1 MSENKMRKSENYYD
15 YITPE
20 GLEAIR
26 NIEGHTK
33 FELAEYKGKKIMT
46 GPYGITQEGFD
57 SLKTLRD
64 VYNVDVPEVLI
75 NTKLTDLTTE
85 QCKDVAGYVAMLNTK
100 MITNLVGPNFEE
112 WTREIRTGFL
122 MAVHAAG
129 IGTFIKGLEQE
140 SEGSFLYQTKM
151 TGNPYKAGL
160 ALISDLEGKPLEM
173 DSITRRYLLGLIQ
186 SGNPTAIMDKQ
197 ELFHYDS
204 LINNNPA
211 FYEDIINSMKKSA
224 DSWDFAES
232 NQVFLATSYEYEYPY
247 HAVHSIEQNLAMEGR
262 DGGVIKGESSKKA
275 TEIRDNILEAT
286 LQHNPD
292 FGKEK
297 KSKFNKL
304 AKFFKNM
311 FNGIESEDSEDEE
324 EPYDFV
330 PTEQMTGEDGN
341 KIFEITKEAQN
352 GTGNENDNL
361 Q

>member
-1 MSENKMRKSENYYD
+1 MNKTRRSENYYD

-46 GPYGITQEGFD
+46 GPYGVTQEGFD

-64 VYNVDVPEVLI
+64 IYNVDVPDRLI

-85 QCKDVAGYVAMLNTK
+85 QCKDVAGYIAMLNTK
-100 MITNLVGPNFEE
+100 MITNLVGPNFET

-129 IGTFIKGLEQE
+129 IGTFMKGLEEE

-160 ALISDLEGKPLEM
+160 ALISDLEGNPLEM
-173 DSITRRYLLGLIQ
+173 NSITRRYLLGLIQ

-197 ELFHYDS
+197 ELFHYDF
-204 LINNNPA
+204 LINNNPD

-224 DSWDFAES
+224 SSWDLAES
-232 NQVFLATSYEYEYPY
+232 NQAFLATSYEYEYPY
-247 HAVHSIEQNLAMEGR
+247 HAVHSMEQNLAMESGN
-262 DGGVIKGESSKKA
+262 GPEAKSELAQKA
-275 TEIRDNILEAT
+275 NEIRGNILDAT
-286 LQHNPD
+286 KQYDPN
-292 FGKEK
+292 FGKK
-297 KSKFNKL
+297 KESKFNKL

-311 FNGIESEDSEDEE
+311 LNGIESEDFEDEE

-330 PTEQMTGEDGN
+330 PIDQMTGEDGN

-352 GTGNENDNL
+352 GTGNENNNL